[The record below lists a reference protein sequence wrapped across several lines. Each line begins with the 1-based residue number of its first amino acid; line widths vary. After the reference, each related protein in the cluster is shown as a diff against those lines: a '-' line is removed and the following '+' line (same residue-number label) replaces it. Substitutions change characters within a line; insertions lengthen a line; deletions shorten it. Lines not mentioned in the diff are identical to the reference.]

1 MQYPEPIAKL
11 IESYSKLPGVGYKTA
26 VRLAFYTL
34 GMNIN
39 DVDNFSDAL
48 KNIKR
53 DVTFCK
59 ICGNITDNQNNPC
72 MICTDESR
80 DQTTLMIVET
90 SRDLMAIEKTH
101 DYHGLYHV
109 LNGVLSPTAGT
120 GPENLNLTSLFTRLR
135 EHEEISEVI
144 IATNADTEGEA
155 TAMYIARFV
164 KQAEIKVTRIATGLS
179 VGGDIDYAD
188 DMTLSRAV
196 EGRRE
201 F

>member
-11 IESYSKLPGVGYKTA
+11 IESYSRLPGIGYKTA

-34 GMNIN
+34 NMNVD

-48 KNIKR
+48 KSIKR

-59 ICGNITDNQNNPC
+59 ICGNITDNLNNPC
-72 MICTDESR
+72 VICTDDSR

-164 KQAEIKVTRIATGLS
+164 KQANIKVTRIATGLS

>member
-11 IESYSKLPGVGYKTA
+11 IESYSRLPGIGYKTA

-34 GMNIN
+34 NMNID

-48 KNIKR
+48 KSIKR
-53 DVTFCK
+53 DVAFCK
-59 ICGNITDNQNNPC
+59 ICGNITDNLNNPC
-72 MICTDESR
+72 VICTDDSR

-164 KQAEIKVTRIATGLS
+164 KQANIKVTRIATGLS

>member
-11 IESYSKLPGVGYKTA
+11 IESYSKLPGVGRKTA

-34 GMNIN
+34 NMNAD
-39 DVDNFSDAL
+39 DVDYFSDAL
-48 KNIKR
+48 KNIKK
-53 DVTFCK
+53 DITFCS
-59 ICGNITDNQNNPC
+59 ICGNITDNLNNPC
-72 MICTDESR
+72 VICTDGSR
-80 DQTTLMIVET
+80 DQTTVMVVET
-90 SRDLMAIEKTH
+90 ASDLMAIEKTH

-120 GPENLNLTSLFTRLR
+120 GPENLNLVSLFTRLR
-135 EHEEISEVI
+135 EHEDISEVI

-164 KQAEIKVTRIATGLS
+164 KQANIKVTRIATGLS

>member
-11 IESYSKLPGVGYKTA
+11 IESYSRLPGIGYKTA

-34 GMNIN
+34 NMNTD

-48 KNIKR
+48 KSIKR

-59 ICGNITDNQNNPC
+59 ICGNITDNLNNPC
-72 MICTDESR
+72 VICTDDSR

-90 SRDLMAIEKTH
+90 ARDLMAIEKTH

-164 KQAEIKVTRIATGLS
+164 KQANIKVTRIATGLS